1 MNPKLATLPELVG
14 TSYLVRSYRVID
26 GDTVWLDV
34 MLGFDTFTEQSCR
47 LTSIDAPEHTTNA
60 GKLVTKVVLAWTAAN
75 EPLFV
80 RPTNRDKFA
89 GRFDGIVWDK
99 DEKLTLNQYLL
110 EQGLARAYAGGK
122 KPRWYVKELKAIEA
136 KAKAILAG

>member
-1 MNPKLATLPELVG
+1 MNPKLATPPELTG
-14 TSYLVRSYRVID
+14 TSYRVRTYRVID
-26 GDTVWLDV
+26 ADSIWMAV
-34 MLGFDTFTEQSCR
+34 MLGFDILTEQICR
-47 LTSIDAPEHTTNA
+47 LTSLDGPEHTTTA
-60 GKLVTKVVLAWTAAN
+60 GKLVHQVTLAWAQAH

-80 RPTNRDKFA
+80 VPTNRDKFA